1 MNKDIKEAP
10 EKVDPSIYS
19 NTDFK
24 PFVVGDSNPLADK
37 INPSLLKDID
47 AAAKKAGIDVSVT
60 TAVTGHRKGSRHE
73 TGHAV
78 DIAMVNGKGFQS
90 EKDAQKKGIYD
101 GMMRFVRE
109 LEYMGYIK
117 NSESGND
124 KAVLTFGFPGHHH
137 HIHVSRKSDDGE
149 STSTSTGTT
158 ETNSGETKTDITKVI
173 DTVKS
178 SNSISQ
184 DEFVNSIAK
193 VLEPFLGSSKVTT
206 ESVVDEINRFR
217 QLIK

>member
-78 DIAMVNGKGFQS
+78 DIAMVNDKGFKS
-90 EKDAQKKGIYD
+90 EKDAQNKGIYD

-137 HIHVSRKSDDGE
+137 HIHVSRKSDDGL
-149 STSTSTGTT
+149 SH
-158 ETNSGETKTDITKVI
+158 ETNHSDNTTPSGETKTDVTKIV
-173 DTVKS
+173 DKVKS
-178 SNSISQ
+178 GNEISQ
-184 DEFVNSIAK
+184 DEFIDSIAK
-193 VLEPFLGSSKVTT
+193 ILEPVVGSSKVTK
-206 ESVVDEINRFR
+206 ESVLEEINRFKE
-217 QLIK
+217 LIK